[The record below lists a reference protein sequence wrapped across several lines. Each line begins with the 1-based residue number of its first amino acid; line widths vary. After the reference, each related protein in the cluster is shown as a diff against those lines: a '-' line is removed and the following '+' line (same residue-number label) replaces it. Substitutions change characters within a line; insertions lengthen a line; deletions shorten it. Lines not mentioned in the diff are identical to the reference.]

1 MPTRDGTSHHSSAT
15 ATGRWFP
22 TPPTPGDGAARL
34 LCLPYAG
41 GSPVMYRNWD
51 KELAGTAEVLPLCLP
66 GRAHRWGEPLEHDL
80 HGIADAVVEA
90 TVLLQQDR
98 PLALFGYSLGALLA
112 FEVARG
118 LARRG
123 RPPLLLIVSACA
135 PPREFGALPPKHN
148 LPEKEF
154 IALLREMGATP
165 QAILDRE
172 EMLSLLLPM
181 LRSDFALVDR
191 YRHTPGPVLSTPIVA
206 LAGRDDP
213 EAGPEV
219 MAGWARETQQPL
231 RRLDLDGGHMF
242 IEEDQATVIALVR
255 AALCT
260 ELASRFHEAGC
271 PAGDQNG
278 RKFL

>member
-1 MPTRDGTSHHSSAT
+1 MPTRDDTHHGSAT
-15 ATGRWFP
+15 ATGLWFP
-22 TPPTPGDGAARL
+22 APPAPGDCAVRL

-41 GSPVMYRNWD
+41 GSPVMYRTWD
-51 KELAGTAEVLPLCLP
+51 KALAGTADVLPLCLP

-80 HGIADAVVEA
+80 HRIADDVVEA
-90 TVLLQQDR
+90 AAPLQRDL

-123 RPPLLLIVSACA
+123 RPPLLLIVAACA
-135 PPREFGALPPKHN
+135 PPRECGALSPKHT
-148 LPEKEF
+148 LPDEEF

-165 QAILDRE
+165 QAILDNE

-181 LRSDFALVDR
+181 LRSDFALADR
-191 YRHTPGPVLSTPIVA
+191 YRHTPGPVLPTPIVA

-231 RRLDLDGGHMF
+231 RRLDLDGGHLF
-242 IEEDQATVIALVR
+242 IEEDQPTVIALVR
-255 AALCT
+255 AALRT
-260 ELASRFHEAGC
+260 ALAHKER
-271 PAGDQNG
+271 
-278 RKFL
+278 